1 MTGRFDRWFKPDEC
15 ARREID
21 AEIDAHL
28 SARIEYLVAQGLSA
42 EQARAEAL
50 RRFGDVAGARVALL
64 NQAHARQRRLDL
76 RERVNR
82 LMQDVRFVARSLA
95 RAPAFSVG
103 VVLTLALGLGINA
116 AVFRVADQVLLRP
129 PEGIDRPHELR
140 RIEAA
145 VSLGGGP
152 VQRATTFSYPDVER
166 VRASAAFSTM
176 TATTP
181 PRLATD
187 GGGRELGI
195 AYVDAAYFPALG
207 VSMVRGRG
215 FDAREGTPGT
225 APRVAVVSDGYWRRG
240 LASGALDAGVA
251 ITLGGREFR
260 VIAVAE
266 RGFAGIDLNPVDV
279 WLPLGDAELG
289 RGFVNGVEIPWHR
302 SEGLRPLRV
311 YGRLTDD
318 HGESVASQR
327 LTAALQG
334 DAAVFGGSS
343 RREATLYPIVPLGDG
358 TTSAAA
364 NAMLLRLTAVAAVV
378 MLIACGNAVNLLLAR
393 ALRRAREIGIRF
405 AVGASRARVM
415 RLLIV
420 ESLMLALVGA
430 GAAVLSGYWTAD
442 ALRRLIFPDSRW
454 DANSIDERTLAF
466 TALIALTAGL
476 LAGLIPALQA
486 TRAGALA
493 GFREGRTLAG
503 RGGRTRAILIVAQT
517 ALSLALL
524 VGCGLLVRSLLRL
537 NAVDLGF
544 EPAGLVMV
552 TVGRSGLDSNGM
564 QRIAERL
571 RGLPQVRG
579 VAVASIAPFGASAM
593 MDITVPGSSFVPE
606 SDYDH
611 PLYAEVSESYFSVM
625 GMRILQGR
633 GLLPGD
639 AASGEPVAVVNQT
652 MARRYWGSGSPF
664 ASCIM
669 SSRHG
674 CARVVGIVSDVRDA
688 PGGASPPMRFYLPL
702 SPAPRTMD
710 ALVAR
715 TDAPHV
721 PLVAAAVRAAGAS
734 PRPPTVEAVSD
745 RISRELHPWWTATLL
760 FTVLG
765 ALALALACVG
775 IYSVMSY
782 LVAERLHE
790 MGIRLAL
797 GASGPAVVRLVLG
810 NGLRLIIA
818 GSALGILASFG
829 LGRLLQTLLFQVS
842 AYEPLIYALAVLS
855 LALLATLAMLPAALR
870 ASRVDPVD
878 ALRME

>member
-1 MTGRFDRWFKPDEC
+1 MTGRFDRWFKPDEY

-28 SARIEYLVAQGLSA
+28 SARIDHLVAQGRTA

-50 RRFGDVAGARVALL
+50 LKFGDVTAVRAALL

-76 RERVNR
+76 RERLNR
-82 LMQDVRFVARSLA
+82 LMQDVRFVGRSLA
-95 RAPAFSVG
+95 RTPAFSLG
-103 VVLTLALGLGINA
+103 VILTLALGLGINA

-129 PEGIDRPHELR
+129 PDGVDRPHELR
-140 RIEAA
+140 RMETA

-152 VQRATTFSYPDVER
+152 AQRATTFSYPDIER
-166 VRASAAFSTM
+166 VRTSGAFSSV
-176 TATTP
+176 TAVTP

-187 GGGRELGI
+187 SSGREIGF

-207 VSMVRGRG
+207 VSMIRGRG
-215 FDAREGTPGT
+215 FDEKEGTPGT
-225 APRVAVVSDGYWRRG
+225 APRIAVVSHNYWRR
-240 LASGALDAGVA
+240 A
-251 ITLGGREFR
+251 LGGAGLDGAPLVKLGDREFR

-266 RGFAGIDLNPVDV
+266 RGFAGTELNPVDV

-289 RGFVNGVEIPWHR
+289 RSFMNGVEIPWYR
-302 SEGLRPLRV
+302 TEGLRSFRV
-311 YGRLTDD
+311 LGRLSADRT
-318 HGESVASQR
+318 EPVAAER
-327 LTAALQG
+327 LTSALHG
-334 DAAVFGGSS
+334 DGGVFGPSS
-343 RREATLYPIVPLGDG
+343 RRAATLYPIVPIGDG
-358 TTSAAA
+358 TTNAAA
-364 NAMLLRLTAVAAVV
+364 NAMLFRLTAVAAVV
-378 MLIACGNAVNLLLAR
+378 MLIACGNAINLLLAR
-393 ALRRAREIGIRF
+393 ALRRTREIGIRF

-420 ESLMLALVGA
+420 ESLMLALLSA
-430 GAAVLSGYWTAD
+430 GAAMLSGYWTAD

-454 DANSIDERTLAF
+454 NASPADRRTLLF
-466 TALIALTAGL
+466 TALVALTAGL
-476 LAGLIPALQA
+476 LAGLIPALQS

-493 GFREGRTLAG
+493 GLREGRTPSG
-503 RGGRTRAILIVAQT
+503 RGGRTRATLIVAQT

-524 VGCGLLVRSLLRL
+524 VGCGLLVRSLMRL

-544 EPAGLVMV
+544 DPAGLVMV
-552 TVGRSGLDSNGM
+552 SVGRSGLDANGM
-564 QRIAERL
+564 QQIAERL
-571 RGLPQVRG
+571 RTVPQVRG
-579 VAVASIAPFGASAM
+579 VATASIAPFGASAM

-606 SDYDH
+606 SDYDN
-611 PLYAEVSESYFSVM
+611 PFYTEVTDNYFNVM
-625 GMRILQGR
+625 GMRVLQGR
-633 GLLPGD
+633 GLLATD
-639 AASGEPVAVVNQT
+639 ATSGEPVAVVNQA

-664 ASCIM
+664 GSCIM
-669 SSRHG
+669 NSRYG
-674 CARVVGIVSDVRDA
+674 CARIVGVVSDVRDA
-688 PGGASPPMRFYLPL
+688 PGGAAPPMRFYLPL
-702 SPAPRTMD
+702 SQTPRTMD
-710 ALVAR
+710 ALVVR
-715 TDAPHV
+715 TGTADVAV
-721 PLVAAAVRAAGAS
+721 VAAAARGAVAA

-797 GASGPAVVRLVLG
+797 GASGSAVVRLVLG
-810 NGLRLIIA
+810 SGLRLILA
-818 GSALGILASFG
+818 GSVLGLLASLG
-829 LGRLLQTLLFQVS
+829 LGRLLQALLFQVS

-870 ASRVDPVD
+870 ASRVDAVD
-878 ALRME
+878 ALRVD